1 LAASQQQ
8 STFQQGAKYR
18 ITAQLDAREIVGERT
33 GAAIWLAGA
42 ID

>member
-1 LAASQQQ
+1 LAASKQQ

-18 ITAQLDAREIVGERT
+18 ITAQLAAGEIVGERT
-33 GAAIWLAGA
+33 GAAIRRAGA